1 MARAPTKPVQM
12 AYLTIGYSHFLM
24 DSSKAMKVAELMQH
38 AVNVEW
44 EWDHADRHNDTY
56 VVGDPV
62 NVEFRLVPANKIRM
76 PHSDTTPATPAQRRL
91 LK

>member
-1 MARAPTKPVQM
+1 MSRATAKPTQM
-12 AYLTIGYSHFLM
+12 AYLTIGYSYYLM

-44 EWDHADRHNDTY
+44 EWNHADRHNDTY

-62 NVEFRLVPANKIRM
+62 NVVFRLVPASKIRM
-76 PHSDTTPATPAQRRL
+76 PKAEATPTTSAQRRL

>member
-1 MARAPTKPVQM
+1 MSRSPAKPAQM

-24 DSSKAMKVAELMQH
+24 DASKAMKVAELMQH

-44 EWDHADRHNDTY
+44 SYGERMSADTY
-56 VVGDPV
+56 TVGESV
-62 NVEFRLVPANKIRM
+62 NVEFRLVPASKIRM
-76 PHSDTTPATPAQRRL
+76 PHGDTTPATPAQRRL

>member
-1 MARAPTKPVQM
+1 MSRSPAKPVQM

-24 DSSKAMKVAELMQH
+24 DSIKAMKVAELMQH

-44 EWDHADRHNDTY
+44 SYGERMSADTY
-56 VVGDPV
+56 TVGESV
-62 NVEFRLVPANKIRM
+62 NVEFRLVPASKIRM
-76 PHSDTTPATPAQRRL
+76 PHGDTTPATPAQRRL